1 MKKIVLNQVNT
12 NVKYVIIYK
21 VLYRIIAIAK
31 KNTRKSIAI
40 SMGQDCP
47 KMDLV

>member
-21 VLYRIIAIAK
+21 FFYRIIVIAK